1 MASQDRRGV
10 IGREDAFVSA
20 EPAFV
25 ELQVAPFRRGFLVR
39 RGDREQLLSA
49 LFGAATIWGGTR
61 CPVLPVESDG
71 TVGADWLQVAA
82 AIDPAALVDFTSSGS
97 GASAWSDAGTSR
109 WPVVPAQPLEDRAFW
124 NPHPIAAIDP
134 EELGNLSLFLP
145 KGRSLLDA
153 ASAGCVELPDD
164 VAWWRQ
170 VTYGVLE
177 VDSPRQLASA
187 QLGGHTVLSAAML
200 NDDDSNAGLVWVSM
214 MLLWLTSDPD
224 DPDEIVRWWNTR
236 ALRPRIWRQ
245 GVSILS
251 TPEAVLDERFADDLR
266 STAQHH
272 VFTRPDLVVASHNIP
287 EDRLHDIAARLGFEH
302 DQTGLVREGLPM
314 DGPPDPD
321 RKLTYMIR
329 NDLLGWWGA
338 DRTSGA
344 SSVAAI
350 SVQRPSTRIR
360 EPSPMAWNPGLYG
373 TGHVSLRVS
382 GQPITGPQL
391 PSVAR
396 RYHKHARWHRGRLEM
411 PQTIAPI
418 YDFEIQIPDADEIL
432 KAACSARNVTYTPSD
447 KARHIH
453 GVWALARDP
462 EMFRRPAIIDVI
474 KILTP
479 ESSRDLIRHLKNSP
493 NLTGPEKQELK
504 TLAAANRVTMRT
516 LGGIASH
523 SLADARS
530 RKEVAAAL
538 QELVTASMVVH
549 GLRADCPVCALQHLF
564 RLDEAH
570 PVPHCP
576 GCGAEAAYNV
586 DDNTGEPVLYYRL
599 NTLVQVLSHNG
610 GLAPLAATA
619 LLASEGAN
627 LVPGAQIFR
636 DRTEAGEVDL
646 LGWQGET
653 LFAGEAK
660 MSANQIAASD
670 HDKDVSKSV
679 LVGADTHFAV
689 CLELIP
695 AEAQD
700 ALQSACDRA
709 GINLVVLDSSKLFIA
724 EQSFSRFSAQ
734 DTADHT
740 GRCCNSGWV

>member
-1 MASQDRRGV
+1 VASQDGRGV
-10 IGREDAFVSA
+10 VGRAGAFVPV

-39 RGDREQLLSA
+39 RRDRTQLLSA

-61 CPVLPVESDG
+61 CPILPVEADG
-71 TVGADWLQVAA
+71 TVGADWLRVAA

-97 GASAWSDAGTSR
+97 GDSAWSGAGASR
-109 WPVVPAQPLEDRAFW
+109 WPVIPARPLQDRAFW

-134 EELGNLSLFLP
+134 EELRNLSLFLP
-145 KGRSLLDA
+145 MGRSLLDA
-153 ASAGCVELPDD
+153 ASAGCVELADD

-177 VDSPRQLASA
+177 VDGQRQLASA

-200 NDDDSNAGLVWVSM
+200 NDDDSSAGVVWVSM

-236 ALRPRIWRQ
+236 ALRPRIWRR

-272 VFTRPDLVVASHNIP
+272 VFTRPELVVASYNIP

-302 DQTGLVREGLPM
+302 DPTGAVREGLPI
-314 DGPPDPD
+314 DAPPDPD

-329 NDLLGWWGA
+329 KDLLDWWGA

-350 SVQRPSTRIR
+350 SVQRPTTRIR
-360 EPSPMAWNPGLYG
+360 EPSPLAWNPGLYG
-373 TGHVSLRVS
+373 TGRVSLRIS

-391 PSVAR
+391 PAVAR
-396 RYHKHARWHRGRLEM
+396 RYHERARWHRGRLEM

-432 KAACSARNVTYTPSD
+432 KAACSARNVTYTLSD
-447 KARHIH
+447 KARHVH

-474 KILTP
+474 KVLTP
-479 ESSRDLIRHLKNSP
+479 ESSRDLIRHLKTSP
-493 NLTGPEKQELK
+493 NLTELEKEELK

-516 LGGIASH
+516 LRGIASH
-523 SLADARS
+523 PLAAARS
-530 RKEVAAAL
+530 RPEVAAAL
-538 QELVTASMVVH
+538 QELVTTSMVVR
-549 GLRADCPVCALQHLF
+549 GLRADCPVCSLQHLY

-570 PVPHCP
+570 PVPDCP
-576 GCGAEAAYNV
+576 GCGAEAAYDV
-586 DDNTGEPVLYYRL
+586 DDNTGEPALYYRV
-599 NTLVQVLSHNG
+599 NTLVQILSHNG

-627 LVPGAQIFR
+627 VVPGAQISR
-636 DRTEAGEVDL
+636 EGTEAGELDL
-646 LGWQGET
+646 LGWRDET

-660 MSANQIAASD
+660 MSANQMAAAD
-670 HDKDVSKSV
+670 HDKDVSKSA
-679 LVGADTHFAV
+679 LVGADEHLAV
-689 CLELIP
+689 CLEPIP
-695 AEAQD
+695 AETRD
-700 ALQSACDRA
+700 ALQSACARA
-709 GINLVVLDSSKLFIA
+709 GINLVVLDSSELLL
-724 EQSFSRFSAQ
+724 AQ
-734 DTADHT
+734 Q
-740 GRCCNSGWV
+740 